1 MKLNICFTG
10 VGEGGGHR
18 LDNRQVFA
26 VERRNALR
34 EHLDVLGIGT
44 AIYYP
49 VPLHMQVCF
58 SDLGYSEGAF
68 PVTERLCK
76 EVLSVPVFP
85 ELGEERRSL
94 VVEAVGEFFG

>member
-1 MKLNICFTG
+1 
-10 VGEGGGHR
+10 
-18 LDNRQVFA
+18 
-26 VERRNALR
+26 
-34 EHLDVLGIGT
+34 
-44 AIYYP
+44 
-49 VPLHMQVCF
+49 MQVCF